1 MKHLVFLFAVLA
13 VLHAHA
19 QSTFFDRTDAFF
31 KMHVAE
37 GRVNYA
43 GIKKNPAELNVLV
56 KEIETIRL
64 ADTDLK
70 LKAFLINAYNLL
82 VIKQVV
88 DLYPI
93 KGPLTVDGFFSNT
106 TFKVMDV
113 SMTLDHLEKG
123 TLYKKFP
130 DPRLHFVLVCAA
142 KGCPP
147 LVNYSFKPEILEQQL
162 NERTRQVLNLDW
174 FIRVKDSKVEISQI
188 FSWYEAD
195 FLSKTSTVLGY
206 INAYR
211 SKKINEKSSLA
222 YYEYDWL
229 LNE

>member
-13 VLHAHA
+13 VLHTHA
-19 QSTFFDRTDAFF
+19 QATFFDRADAFF
-31 KMHVAE
+31 KKNVTE

-43 GIKKNPAELNVLV
+43 GIKKNPAELTVLV
-56 KEIETIRL
+56 KEIETMRL
-64 ADTDLK
+64 TDTDPK

-93 KGPLTVDGFFSNT
+93 KGPLAVDGFFSKT
-106 TFKVMDV
+106 SFKVMGV
-113 SMTLDHLEKG
+113 SMTLDQLEKG

-147 LVNYSFKPEILEQQL
+147 LVNYSFKPEIQEQQL
-162 NERTRQVLNLDW
+162 TDRTRQVLNLDW
-174 FIRVKDSKVEISQI
+174 FIRVQDSKVEISQI

-206 INAYR
+206 INTYR

>member
-1 MKHLVFLFAVLA
+1 MKHFVFLFTFVAA
-13 VLHAHA
+13 ISAYS
-19 QSTFFDRTDAFF
+19 QTSFFDRADAFF
-31 KMHVAE
+31 KKNVTE

-43 GIKKNPAELNVLV
+43 GIKKNTAELNGIV
-56 KEIETIRL
+56 KEIESMRL
-64 ADTDLK
+64 TDADPK

-93 KGPLTVDGFFSNT
+93 KGPLTVDGFFNKT
-106 TFKVMDV
+106 AFKVMGI
-113 SMTLDHLEKG
+113 SMTLDQLEKG

-147 LVNYSFKPEILEQQL
+147 LVNYSYKAEILEQQL
-162 NERTRQVLNLDW
+162 TGRTQQVLDLDW

-188 FSWYEAD
+188 FTWYEAD
-195 FLSKTSTVLGY
+195 FLSKASTVPGY
-206 INAYR
+206 INTYR

-222 YYEYDWL
+222 FYEYDWL